1 VEWVGHIEENLDDT
15 VEWVGNTEENQKST
29 KLTYVLRFCA
39 DFSTLQRCSERVFF
53 IFFIFI
59 FNLKIRRALLA
70 KELLKMD
77 SDKLTSPTYP
87 SIRITEYN
95 GAQGSVT
102 MACPNNIIRPEGL
115 RNNIRDTAVPGVDEG
130 HSGSRRCKT
139 VIWN

>member
-1 VEWVGHIEENLDDT
+1 MGWEYRRESEEHKAHLCLALLRRLLD
-15 VEWVGNTEENQKST
+15 
-29 KLTYVLRFCA
+29 
-39 DFSTLQRCSERVFF
+39 LQRCSERVFYF
-53 IFFIFI
+53 YFYF

-102 MACPNNIIRPEGL
+102 MSCPNNIIRPEGL
-115 RNNIRDTAVPGVDEG
+115 GNNIRDTAVPEELTKA
-130 HSGSRRCKT
+130 SSC
-139 VIWN
+139 N

>member
-1 VEWVGHIEENLDDT
+1 MGWAFRRESQYDTVEWVGHIEENRDDT

-29 KLTYVLRFCA
+29 KLTYVLRFWQTSRLA
-39 DFSTLQRCSERVFF
+39 KMLGVVFF
-53 IFFIFI
+53 IFLYFF

-102 MACPNNIIRPEGL
+102 MSCPNNIIRPEGL
-115 RNNIRDTAVPGVDEG
+115 GNNIRDTAVPEE
-130 HSGSRRCKT
+130 
-139 VIWN
+139 